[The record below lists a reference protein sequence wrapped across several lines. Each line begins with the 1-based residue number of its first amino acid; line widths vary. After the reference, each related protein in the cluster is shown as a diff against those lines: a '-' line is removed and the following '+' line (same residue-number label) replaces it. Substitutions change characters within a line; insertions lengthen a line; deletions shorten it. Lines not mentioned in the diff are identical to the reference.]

1 MKLLPY
7 IFYFLLFA
15 ACRHP
20 QENKMFVTTDFK
32 YSTYT
37 WHINQDNYQ
46 WEFYLANYLH
56 VDSNGHFKLIKYN
69 PDSLDNHF
77 YFTGIINDSI
87 RQIIDSMLIENKFLP
102 EIKTD
107 GLPDTPLIIYDGF
120 TYLLDYKIINK
131 TQAIIQYI
139 NSSSRTPENI
149 IFLTSFLDTLINKT
163 HSNKI
168 DSFSIKSY
176 IDTLKKISSYNL
188 PPPPEPPPPND
199 KSLRFTP
206 PKTKQ

>member
-20 QENKMFVTTDFK
+20 QENKKFVTTDFK

-37 WHINQDNYQ
+37 WHINQDSYQ
-46 WEFYLANYLH
+46 WEFHLEDYLH
-56 VDSNGHFKLIKYN
+56 VDSNGHFKLIKHN
-69 PDSLDNHF
+69 PDSLDKHF
-77 YFTGIINDSI
+77 YFSGTINDSI
-87 RQIIDSMLIENKFLP
+87 RQIIDSMLIGNKFLP

-131 TQAIIQYI
+131 TQAKIQYI

-176 IDTLKKISSYNL
+176 IDTLKNISSYNL

-206 PKTKQ
+206 PKSKQ